1 MTGII
6 RTVLGDIP
14 PERLGRT
21 DYHEHLFQSTP
32 LLPGEE
38 LDDEAASTT
47 EARAL
52 HAAGIDAMVEATPVG
67 LGRDPG
73 GVARVAAATGMHIVL
88 TTGAH
93 REAHYLLG
101 DPLIDDS
108 ADTLGRRFTGD
119 LTTAAADPSDAVPAP
134 PGPHGAPV
142 RAGLLKAGI
151 GYWSISAFERRVLA
165 GVGAAHRATGAPV
178 MVHLEHGSAALE
190 VLDVLGGEGVPA
202 SAVALAHLDRNPD
215 PGLHAEVCGRG
226 AYVGYDGMARH
237 RTHPDSVLLDCLR
250 GTVERAGADQVLIGG
265 DVARRSRYRAYGG
278 LPGLDYLPLRFL
290 PRVTAEVGA
299 DVATAALVANP
310 ARWLTWDAAASG
322 AA

>member
-14 PERLGRT
+14 PGRLGRT
-21 DYHEHLFQSTP
+21 DYHDHLFQSTP

-38 LDDEAASTT
+38 LDDEAASTA
-47 EARAL
+47 EARSL
-52 HAAGIDAMVEATPVG
+52 HAAGIDAMVEATPIG
-67 LGRDPG
+67 LGRDPA
-73 GVARVAAATGMHIVL
+73 GVARIAAATGMHIVL

-93 REAHYLLG
+93 REAHYNLG
-101 DPLIDDS
+101 DPLLDDS
-108 ADTLGRRFTGD
+108 SDALGHRFTGD
-119 LTTAAADPSDAVPAP
+119 LAVAADPAST
-134 PGPHGAPV
+134 GPSGVPV

-151 GYWSISAFERRVLA
+151 GYWSISPFERRVLA
-165 GVGAAHRATGAPV
+165 GVAAAHRATGAPV

-215 PGLHAEVCGRG
+215 PGLHAEVCDRG
-226 AYVGYDGMARH
+226 AYAGYDGMARH

-250 GTVERAGADQVLIGG
+250 GTVERAGAHRLLIGG

-290 PRVTAEVGA
+290 PRLTGAVG
-299 DVATAALVANP
+299 DGSATTILVANP
-310 ARWLTWDAAASG
+310 ARWLTWDPDVPG
-322 AA
+322 APSTAQ